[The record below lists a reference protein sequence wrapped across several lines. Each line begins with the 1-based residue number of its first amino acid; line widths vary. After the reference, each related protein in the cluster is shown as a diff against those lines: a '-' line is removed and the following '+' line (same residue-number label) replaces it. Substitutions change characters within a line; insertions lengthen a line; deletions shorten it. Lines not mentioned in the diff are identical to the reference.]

1 MVEVLGRYSN
11 RGDLFRRVSR
21 LVDLPI
27 AERPEMAEGRWRR
40 RLSQEDREEIAAA
53 YAGGE
58 STYAL
63 AKRYG
68 INRQTVSGIVEQ
80 LGRRTRYRN
89 LCAEQ
94 VQDAVQG
101 YESGL
106 SMQNLAD
113 RYGVGISTMRA
124 ALLGAGVTPRVRRR
138 AAEASSPG
146 P

>member
-1 MVEVLGRYSN
+1 MDVLGRYSN
-11 RGDLFRRVSR
+11 RRDLQR
-21 LVDLPI
+21 LLDRLEELPRI
-27 AERPEMAEGRWRR
+27 ERSVAVEQHWRR
-40 RLSQEDREEIAAA
+40 RLTEEDREEIALTYAA
-53 YAGGE
+53 GE

-80 LGRRTRYRN
+80 LGGRTRYRI
-89 LCAEQ
+89 LSAEQ

-106 SMQNLAD
+106 SMQTLTDNH
-113 RYGVGISTMRA
+113 GVGISTMRA

-138 AAEASSPG
+138 TAEASSPG

>member
-1 MVEVLGRYSN
+1 VEVLGRYSN
-11 RGDLFRRVSR
+11 RGDLQKVLNR
-21 LVDLPI
+21 LGEMPHV
-27 AERPEMAEGRWRR
+27 ERSVAVEKRWRR
-40 RLSQEDREEIAAA
+40 RLSEEDRGEIALA
-53 YAGGE
+53 YAAGE

-80 LGRRTRYRN
+80 LGGRTRYRI
-89 LCAEQ
+89 LGAQQ

-101 YESGL
+101 YELGL

-113 RYGVGISTMRA
+113 THGVGISTMRA

-138 AAEASSPG
+138 AAEAS
-146 P
+146 